1 MFTCQINFK
10 SCLLWK
16 KKCLRLVDSGSVGI
30 PNVWDAM
37 ENTVVCMDS
46 MGFVSYVYEP
56 DELQYIQCFCAVLW
70 WTNTV
75 NIIPNVAVFCG
86 DKLQWYTN
94 RAWALIQIKIKN
106 GFILVVSH
114 LLILNNFDI
123 RGPFHSSIWLWAMSV
138 INNLNQIPKS
148 QNPNL
153 LTVKDLSC
161 FECMWSSLSLLE
173 STPKIQTHLINLN
186 LLESINTFS
195 TLQCMILCDP
205 KKCEPLYKRSV
216 Q

>member
-1 MFTCQINFK
+1 MCGMPWKI
-10 SCLLWK
+10 LL
-16 KKCLRLVDSGSVGI
+16 C
-30 PNVWDAM
+30 VWIQ
-37 ENTVVCMDS
+37 

-75 NIIPNVAVFCG
+75 NIISNVAVFCG

-94 RAWALIQIKIKN
+94 RAWALIRIKIKN

-114 LLILNNFDI
+114 FLILNNFDI

-148 QNPNL
+148 QNPNP
-153 LTVKDLSC
+153 LTVKDLSLVLNTC
-161 FECMWSSLSLLE
+161 EALFLYLNQL
-173 STPKIQTHLINLN
+173 PKFKPT
-186 LLESINTFS
+186 
-195 TLQCMILCDP
+195 
-205 KKCEPLYKRSV
+205 
-216 Q
+216 